1 MNLLL
6 ASTQYGAWTPPQ
18 YSLHGGSIDKL
29 IDVVHVF
36 MFVIFIPWAIF
47 FVYCL
52 MNFRSRPGHKATY
65 TPIKAKVSKY
75 AEVGVAVFEAFLL
88 LGMSMP
94 VWADYK
100 NNPPAPDQRL
110 EMRVV
115 AEQFQWNFHYSGPDG
130 KFGATK
136 SSLISPSNPIG
147 LADDDSASKD
157 DIVLVNEC
165 HLPVDKPIYMRLTS
179 KDVIHSFDIPTM
191 RVKQDVI
198 PGMEIPIW
206 FTVDKSATTDSIRP
220 QMKTVVRLE
229 KAEWY
234 KVRHLVA
241 AVDHKVK
248 DEVVLAKGAD
258 LGVDLTKGKEL
269 IEQLRK
275 KGLTELTL
283 EPRNPLEIVCA
294 QLCGNSHFKMKAQ
307 VMTHTAEGFAKWLT
321 ESSKKPEMQTDF

>member
-1 MNLLL
+1 VNLLL
-6 ASTQYGAWTPPQ
+6 ASTQYGAWTPPL
-18 YSLHGGSIDKL
+18 YSNHGGSIDRL
-29 IDVVHVF
+29 IDVIHVF
-36 MFVIFIPWAIF
+36 MFVIFVPWALF
-47 FVYCL
+47 FVHCL
-52 MNFRSRPGHKATY
+52 TKYRAREGHKATY
-65 TPIKAKVSKY
+65 APIKAKVSKY
-75 AEVGVAVFEAFLL
+75 AEVAVAVFEAFLL

-100 NNPPAPDQRL
+100 NNPPASDQRL
-110 EMRVV
+110 DIRVV
-115 AEQFQWNFHYSGPDG
+115 SQQFQWNFHYAGPDG
-130 KFGATK
+130 KFGPTNIQLVSA
-136 SSLISPSNPIG
+136 SNPIG
-147 LADDDSASKD
+147 LVESDAAAAD

-165 HLPVDKPIYMRLTS
+165 HLPVDKPIYLRLTS
-179 KDVIHSFDIPTM
+179 MDVIHSFDIPTM

-206 FTVDKSATTDSIRP
+206 FRIDKSATTDAIRP
-220 QMKTVVRLE
+220 QMKMTVPMA

-234 KVRHLVA
+234 KIRHHVA

-258 LGVDLTKGKEL
+258 LGVDLKKGNEL
-269 IEQLRK
+269 LEQLRK

-307 VMTHTAEGFAKWLT
+307 VMTHTLDEFTKWVA
-321 ESSKKPEMQTDF
+321 ESSKKQKLETDF

>member
-1 MNLLL
+1 
-6 ASTQYGAWTPPQ
+6 
-18 YSLHGGSIDKL
+18 
-29 IDVVHVF
+29 

>member
-1 MNLLL
+1 
-6 ASTQYGAWTPPQ
+6 
-18 YSLHGGSIDKL
+18 
-29 IDVVHVF
+29 

-307 VMTHTAEGFAKWLT
+307 VMTHTAEGFAKWLA